1 MRKDYVLATG
11 DYVMESAKDSI
22 VSQETVGIQRGSDG
36 KHLLPEPFFCPK
48 ETKCFLLSTGRTR
61 RSLSK

>member
-22 VSQETVGIQRGSDG
+22 VSQETVGIQRGSD
-36 KHLLPEPFFCPK
+36 
-48 ETKCFLLSTGRTR
+48 
-61 RSLSK
+61 